1 MIRTFNFGHLKSVIS
16 DAELERRWRLVRKGM
31 AREGIDCLLLY
42 GMDAWAGGGIKWFT
56 DFPCENTYGVVLL
69 FPKEGEP
76 AIYGYGSKGG
86 VAIPEYAA
94 RGIGINIGQPIAPS
108 LGYTDSFIPEET
120 LKYLQ
125 KRGYKKIGWYRKT
138 LTPFNYVNYVREHLP
153 GAQFV
158 DADDVI
164 DEVKA
169 VKSEEE
175 LLALKESVRI
185 HDVIHAALPMWLRPG
200 RLEKDVTMDIRKA
213 ALDMGCEE
221 MNIMLGSSRKKAY
234 HVPIYLQNEVIQP
247 GDNVE
252 IVLEFTGTGGY
263 YAELQRMWCIDC
275 EPSPELQRAMNGSH
289 EIQGI
294 LAKNA
299 RPGVPA
305 SSMRTLLLEYQ
316 ERNGFEKE
324 NRLQGHGQGVDLVE
338 RPSFVFGENMKF
350 AENMFISIHPACGDR
365 DAYCNACDNFLV
377 TKDGAVRLSAT
388 PQKIFIA

>member
-1 MIRTFNFGHLKSVIS
+1 MIKTYNFGHLKSVIS
-16 DAELERRWRLVRKGM
+16 DGELERRWRMVRKGM
-31 AREGIDCLLLY
+31 EKEGIDCLLLY
-42 GMDAWAGGGIKWFT
+42 GMDAWAGGGVKWFS

-69 FPKEGEP
+69 FPKEGEL
-76 AIYGYGSKGG
+76 AIYGHGYKGG

-94 RGIGINIGQPIAPS
+94 RGIGINLGHPIAPS

-120 LKYLQ
+120 LKYLK
-125 KRGYKKIGWYRKT
+125 KRGYKKIGLYRKT

-153 GAQFV
+153 GVEFV

-175 LLALKESVRI
+175 LTALRESVRI

-221 MNIMLGSSRKKAY
+221 MNIMIGASKKKAY

-275 EPSPELQRAMNGSH
+275 EPSPELQRAMNSSF
-289 EIQGI
+289 ELQGI

-316 ERNGFEKE
+316 EKHGFEKE

-377 TKDGAVRLSAT
+377 TKDGAVRLSST
-388 PQKIFIA
+388 PQKIFIV